1 MISSFVCLLSACHWF
16 IVVYLQMLVMY
27 PQSSWQ
33 TTYSRCL
40 IHDCPPIPVAAN
52 HIDPW
57 FLLGNQCPSS
67 IFADKSTVQYT
78 TSAVSWLELEMETD
92 VWLASWPRSWKMVVN
107 FARTVHQ
114 KMVKPQAL
122 DLWNAFSL
130 LLKNFKKNKKSE
142 NQSKPQL
149 EKNKKKKSEQKANYV
164 FSVFFRKQKV

>member
-130 LLKNFKKNKKSE
+130 LLKNFKKNKKAKTNP
-142 NQSKPQL
+142 NQ
-149 EKNKKKKSEQKANYV
+149 EKKSEQKANYV